1 MAKCILTE
9 KHSLQKN
16 TSTLMQQYNF
26 MLKYQEQIYDSTII
40 IGKLRI
46 ELLCSNKNTFN
57 LNVKS

>member
-26 MLKYQEQIYDSTII
+26 TLKYQEQIYDSTII